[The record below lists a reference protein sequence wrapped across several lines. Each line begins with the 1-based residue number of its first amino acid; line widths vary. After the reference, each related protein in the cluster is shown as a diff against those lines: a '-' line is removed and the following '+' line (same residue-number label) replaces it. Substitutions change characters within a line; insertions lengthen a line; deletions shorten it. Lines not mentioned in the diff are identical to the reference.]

1 MGAISQ
7 NDEQPVSQ
15 LTSRKKNIVGH
26 YWQFKKNHSNSNIDD
41 EFVFAKHCYIV
52 CSLKY
57 TNENGEK
64 TIK

>member
-7 NDEQPVSQ
+7 NAEQPVSQ
-15 LTSRKKNIVGH
+15 LTSRKKTLLDIIGNL
-26 YWQFKKNHSNSNIDD
+26 KKNHSNSNIDD
-41 EFVFAKHCYIV
+41 EFVFPKHCYIV